1 MRRSTIDVFF
11 EQADKRS
18 DKIALRGKYDGTW
31 REWTWRKYG
40 EDVKRAGR
48 AWCKL
53 GVPAGGAVAIIG
65 PNRPEW
71 LIGYLGAMSA
81 ATVPAPIYPTS
92 TPEQAKYIADHSE
105 SAAAL
110 VYDAEQLKKLKSSTV
125 KKFVVMVGEGDGK
138 DVLTWDQFLA
148 LGEGDDPTSDKERAE
163 RLAAIEPDGL
173 ATLIYTSGT
182 TGPPKAVMITHKNV
196 LFAGEVNRDVIKLGD
211 DEHLVSY
218 LPLSHIAEQ
227 MLSIHGAI
235 VAGAKISCCE
245 KFELLPDML
254 RECHP
259 TVLFGVPRVWEKIQ
273 SKMME
278 AGAAA
283 PPLRKK
289 IAAWARGVGL
299 KAGYARMNGQSPPLF
314 YGLAKKLVFSKVRER
329 LGLDKCWYAASGA
342 APISKSTLE
351 FFLSLDIPI
360 FEIYGQSEVTGAATI
375 SYPHAFRLGTVGQ
388 TVKGTEIKLAPD
400 GEILIKGDHVFKGY
414 LKDPAATKEALG
426 DDGYIRTGDVGEF
439 DKDGFLRITDRKKDL
454 LKTSGGKYVAPQNL
468 EGLLKGIPG
477 VGQAVVIG
485 DNRKYC
491 VALLTLD
498 GEKANGRPLS
508 ELAADPS
515 VLGRIEAGIKQV
527 NSGLAPYESIKKWK
541 LLPAEFSVD
550 TGELTPTLKVKRKV
564 VAQKFA
570 QEIESLYVE

>member
-11 EQADKRS
+11 ETTEKRAS
-18 DKIALRGKYDGTW
+18 KIALRNKSDGTW
-31 REWTWRKYG
+31 REWTWQQYAD
-40 EDVKRAGR
+40 DVKRAGR
-48 AWCKL
+48 ALVKL

-65 PNRPEW
+65 PNRAEW

-81 ATVPAPIYPTS
+81 AIVPAPIYPTS

-105 SAAAL
+105 SRVAL
-110 VYDAEQLKKLKSSTV
+110 VQDEAQMKKLGSAMV
-125 KKFVVMVGEGDGK
+125 KKFVVFTGKGDGK
-138 DVLTWDQFLA
+138 DVLSWEEFLK
-148 LGEGDDPTSDKERAE
+148 LGDGDDKERAE

-182 TGPPKAVMITHKNV
+182 TGPPKAVMITHKNL
-196 LFAGEVNRDVIKLGD
+196 LFAGESNKDLIQLGD
-211 DEHLVSY
+211 DEHMVSY

-227 MLSIHGAI
+227 MLSIHGA
-235 VAGAKISCCE
+235 VVVGATISCCE
-245 KFELLPDML
+245 KFEDLPAML

-259 TVLFGVPRVWEKIQ
+259 TMLFGVPRVWEKIQ

-278 AGAAA
+278 AGAQAK
-283 PPLRKK
+283 PLQKK
-289 IAAWARGVGL
+289 IAAWARGIGL
-299 KAGYARMNGQSPPLF
+299 AAGYARMNGQSTPF
-314 YGLAKKLVFSKVRER
+314 MYGVAKKLVFSKVRAR
-329 LGLDKCWYAASGA
+329 LGLDRCRFCASGA

-360 FEIYGQSEVTGAATI
+360 YEIYGQSEVTGAATLNH
-375 SYPHAFRLGTVGQ
+375 PAAFKLGTVGQ
-388 TVKGTEIKLAPD
+388 KVGGTEIKLASD
-400 GEILIKGDHVFKGY
+400 GEILIKGPHVFKGY
-414 LKDPAATKEALG
+414 LKDEAATKEALD

-439 DKDGFLRITDRKKDL
+439 DDKGFLRITDRKKDL
-454 LKTSGGKYVAPQNL
+454 LKTSGGKFVAPQNL

-498 GEKANGRPLS
+498 GEKANGRPLA
-508 ELAADPS
+508 ELANDPS
-515 VLGRIEAGIKQV
+515 VLGEIEAGVSKV
-527 NSGLAPYESIKKWK
+527 NSSLAPYESIKKWK
-541 LLPAEFSVD
+541 LLPIEFSVD
-550 TGELTPTLKVKRKV
+550 TGELTPTLKIKRKV
-564 VAQKFA
+564 VTQKFA

>member
-1 MRRSTIDVFF
+1 MHRSTIDVFF
-11 EQADKRS
+11 ETAAKKG
-18 DKIALRGKYDGTW
+18 DKIGLRGKVDGSW
-31 REWTWRKYG
+31 REWSWQKYAD
-40 EDVKRAGR
+40 DVKRAGR
-48 AWCKL
+48 AWVKL
-53 GVPAGGAVAIIG
+53 GVPAGGAVALIG

-81 ATVPAPIYPTS
+81 AVVPAPIYPTS
-92 TPEQAKYIADHSE
+92 TPEQAKYIAEHSD
-105 SAAAL
+105 STAAL
-110 VYDAEQLKKLKSSTV
+110 VHDAAQMAKLSTV
-125 KKFVVMVGEGDGK
+125 KKFVLMVGAGDGK
-138 DVLTWDQFLA
+138 DVLSWDEFLK
-148 LGEGDDPTSDKERAE
+148 LGDGDDRERSE

-196 LFAGEVNRDVIKLGD
+196 LFAGQANRDVIKLGD

-227 MLSIHGAI
+227 MLSIHGAV
-235 VAGAKISCCE
+235 VAGATISCCE
-245 KFELLPDML
+245 KFEQLPDML

-259 TVLFGVPRVWEKIQ
+259 TVFFGVPRVWEKIQ

-278 AGAAA
+278 AGASA

-299 KAGYARMNGQSPPLF
+299 KAGYARMNGQSPPLM
-314 YGLAKKLVFSKVRER
+314 YGLAKKVVFSKVRER
-329 LGLDKCWYAASGA
+329 LGLDRCWFCASGA
-342 APISKSTLE
+342 APISKSALE
-351 FFLSLDIPI
+351 FFLSLDIAI
-360 FEIYGQSEVTGAATI
+360 YEVYGQSEVTGAATI
-375 SYPHAFRLGTVGQ
+375 SHPDGFRLGTVGR
-388 TVKGTEIKLAPD
+388 TMKDTEIKLAPD
-400 GEILIKGDHVFKGY
+400 GEILIKGPHVFKGY

-439 DKDGFLRITDRKKDL
+439 DKDGYLRITDRKKDL
-454 LKTSGGKYVAPQNL
+454 LKTSGGKFVAPQNL
-468 EGLLKGIPG
+468 EGLLKSIPG
-477 VGQAVVIG
+477 IGQAVVIG

-498 GEKANGRPLS
+498 GEKANGRPLAD
-508 ELAADPS
+508 LATDPA
-515 VLGRIEAGIKQV
+515 VLGQIEAGVKEV
-527 NSGLAPYESIKKWK
+527 NSGLAPYETIKKWK
-541 LLPAEFSVD
+541 LLPGEFSVES
-550 TGELTPTLKVKRKV
+550 GELTPTLKVKRKV